1 MTDAPPGILAEIA
14 ELVGLHLT
22 EVLAIELGGKNVH
35 VPLPAGMTKRNPLW
49 MAIGPEGAAE
59 IAGRFGREDIYV
71 PRARRWVARRM
82 FARGASAAE
91 VARRL
96 HVTRSAAR
104 GYRRGG

>member
-14 ELVGLHLT
+14 DLIGLHLT
-22 EVLAIELGGKNVH
+22 EVLAVELGGKNVH
-35 VPLPAGMTKRNPLW
+35 VPLPAGMTGKNPVWRAL
-49 MAIGPEGAAE
+49 GPEPALE
-59 IAGRFGREDIYV
+59 IAGRFAREDIYV

-96 HVTRSAAR
+96 QVTRSAAR
-104 GYRRGG
+104 RYRARS